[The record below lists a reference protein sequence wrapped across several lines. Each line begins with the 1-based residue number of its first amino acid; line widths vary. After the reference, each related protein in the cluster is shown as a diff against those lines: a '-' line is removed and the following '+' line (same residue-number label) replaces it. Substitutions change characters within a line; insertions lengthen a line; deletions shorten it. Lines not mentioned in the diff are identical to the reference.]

1 MTANVTIVQPGGE
14 GEEGGE
20 GEQTPSPGMGQLPE
34 AALAATRAALGD
46 ATVWHVNSTAT
57 GGGIAELLHSSIGWH
72 ERAGVRARWMVV
84 SGSPEYFALT
94 KQLHDML
101 HGLDA
106 PGSRPGPAERA
117 LYARTT
123 AAQARAALDV
133 IRPGDVV
140 VLHDPQPLG
149 MAPILSDAGA
159 RVIWRTHIGTRRR
172 DQQVDDGW
180 QFLRPFLAGCRRFV
194 FSARAYAP
202 AFVPPDRTV
211 VVHPSIDPGSA
222 KCADLD
228 DGTVTQIMRNI
239 GLQFPDPPPSAASAD
254 AAAADAAAVRIVQD
268 RPVPA
273 GAEMILQVA
282 RWDRLKDIPGTL
294 TAYARYIAPMTQAEL
309 VLAGPDP
316 ADIPDDPVGRRIF
329 EEVVRQ
335 RQALA
340 PAVRA
345 RIHLAV
351 LGLRDQLGNA
361 RIVNALQRRATVV
374 TQKSLEEGFGLAVTE
389 AMWKR
394 RGVVASAVGG
404 ITEQIT
410 DHLHG
415 LLVPDPRDLRRFADE
430 VCTLLHDPV
439 LRSRLAEAGH
449 AVVAERFLAGRE
461 LSDYARLYRE
471 VAA

>member
-1 MTANVTIVQPGGE
+1 MTGSVTVVRPGG
-14 GEEGGE
+14 G
-20 GEQTPSPGMGQLPE
+20 QAASPRTGQLPE
-34 AALAATRAALGD
+34 AALAAARAALGD

-57 GGGIAELLHSSIGWH
+57 GGGIAELLRSAIGWH
-72 ERAGVRARWMVV
+72 EQAGLRARWMVV
-84 SGSPEYFALT
+84 SGSAEYFALT
-94 KQLHDML
+94 KQFHDML
-101 HGLDA
+101 HGRDA
-106 PGSRPGPAERA
+106 LGRRPGRAEHA

-149 MAPILSDAGA
+149 MAPILSNAGV

-172 DQQVDDGW
+172 DRQVDDAW
-180 QFLRPFLAGCRRFV
+180 QFLRPFLADCRRLV
-194 FSARAYAP
+194 FSARAYVP
-202 AFVPPDRTV
+202 AFVPPGCAA

-222 KCADLD
+222 KCAELD
-228 DGTVTQIMRNI
+228 DAAVTQIMRNI
-239 GLQFPDPPPSAASAD
+239 GLEVPGPPAGGSA
-254 AAAADAAAVRIVQD
+254 RIIQD
-268 RPVPA
+268 RAVPA
-273 GAEMILQVA
+273 GAEVILQVA
-282 RWDRLKDIPGTL
+282 RWDRLKDMPGAL
-294 TAYARYIAPMTQAEL
+294 AAYARYIAPVCQAEL

-316 ADIPDDPVGRRIF
+316 ADIPDDPVGQQIF
-329 EEVVRQ
+329 GEVVRQ
-335 RQALA
+335 RHALA

-345 RIHLAV
+345 RTHLVV
-351 LGLRDQLGNA
+351 LGLRDQMGNA
-361 RIVNALQRRATVV
+361 RIVNALQRRATVI

-410 DHLHG
+410 DHRQG
-415 LLVPDPRDLRRFADE
+415 LLVPDPHDLGRFAEE

-449 AVVAERFLAGRE
+449 ATVAERFLAGRE
-461 LSDYARLYRE
+461 LADYARLYRE

>member
-1 MTANVTIVQPGGE
+1 MTGSVTIVLPGG
-14 GEEGGE
+14 G
-20 GEQTPSPGMGQLPE
+20 QAPSPCTGQLPG
-34 AALAATRAALGD
+34 AALAATRAALGG

-57 GGGIAELLHSSIGWH
+57 GGGIAELLGSAIGWH
-72 ERAGVRARWMVV
+72 ERAGLSARWMVV
-84 SGSPEYFALT
+84 SGSADYFALT
-94 KQLHDML
+94 KQFHDML
-101 HGLDA
+101 HGCDA
-106 PGSRPGPAERA
+106 LGSRPGPAERA
-117 LYARTT
+117 LYAQTT

-133 IRPGDVV
+133 IRRGDIV

-149 MAPILSDAGA
+149 MAPILSNAGA
-159 RVIWRTHIGTRRR
+159 RVIWRTHIGTTRRA
-172 DQQVDDGW
+172 QQVDDAW
-180 QFLRPFLAGCRRFV
+180 QFLRPFLAGCRRLV
-194 FSARAYAP
+194 FSARAYVP
-202 AFVPPDRTV
+202 AFVPPGCAA
-211 VVHPSIDPGSA
+211 VVHPSIDPDSA
-222 KCADLD
+222 KCAELD
-228 DGTVTQIMRNI
+228 DGTVAQIMRNI
-239 GLQFPDPPPSAASAD
+239 GLELTNPPPSSGSAAVAPSAGASA
-254 AAAADAAAVRIVQD
+254 RIVQD

-273 GAEMILQVA
+273 GAEVVLQVA
-282 RWDRLKDIPGTL
+282 RWDRLKDVPGAL
-294 TAYARYIAPMTQAEL
+294 AAYARYIAPMSQAEL

-340 PAVRA
+340 PAIRA
-345 RIHLAV
+345 RTHLVV
-351 LGLRDQLGNA
+351 LGLQDQVGNA
-361 RIVNALQRRATVV
+361 RIVNALQRRATVI

-415 LLVPDPRDLRRFADE
+415 LLVPDPRDLRRFAEE
-430 VCTLLHDPV
+430 VCTLLHDQM

-449 AVVAERFLAGRE
+449 ATVAERFLAGRE
-461 LSDYARLYRE
+461 LADYARLYRE